1 MSSSV
6 VDEEGHPGRRAN
18 AAAPPSSPPSAPQ
31 TRVLRPRRGWR
42 GLGVQELWRHRAV
55 VGFLVRRDL
64 KVRYAQTALGALW
77 ALFQPLAPMLIFTI
91 VFGKLAKLP
100 SDGVPYVLFALTGL
114 VAWTYF
120 ATAVLGATTSLLT
133 NSELVT
139 KVYLPR
145 LAIPLAPLLGALA
158 DLAIGLALLGTF
170 LLAFR
175 VAPRPEAVVLLPLLL
190 LLLVTT
196 AAGLGFWLSALTARF
211 RDVKHVTP
219 MLLQILMYASPVV
232 YPLSL
237 VPGRYRLAYA
247 LNPMAGVIDG
257 LRVVLLRTPLVDGR
271 AIGISCAVSVFL
283 LLSGVLYFRRTERLF
298 ADVV

>member
-6 VDEEGHPGRRAN
+6 VDEKRYGGSSASVAP
-18 AAAPPSSPPSAPQ
+18 PPSSATSPP
-31 TRVLRPRRGWR
+31 TRILRPRRGWR
-42 GLGVQELWRHRAV
+42 GLGLAELWRNRAV

-91 VFGKLAKLP
+91 VFGVLAKLP

-158 DLAIGLALLGTF
+158 DLGIGLALLGAF

-175 VAPRPEAVVLLPLLL
+175 VASRPEAIVLLPLLL

-237 VPGRYRLAYA
+237 VPERYRLAYA
-247 LNPMAGVIDG
+247 LNPMVGVIDG
-257 LRVVLLRTPLVDGR
+257 LRVLLLRTPLVDGR
-271 AIGISCAVSVFL
+271 VIGISCAVSATL
-283 LLSGVLYFRRTERLF
+283 LVSGVVYFRRTERLF